1 MSKGKTVSVICGGCN
16 TFVADVEAA
25 AGACPK
31 CGRVFGSSGLQAKDH
46 ETKYRDKPTLSRSL
60 DKVTRTY

>member
-25 AGACPK
+25 AGVCPK
-31 CGRVFGSSGLQAKDH
+31 CGRVFGSRGKDAKDGLPQ
-46 ETKYRDKPTLSRSL
+46 YRDKPTLSRSL